1 MAIRKFKPTS
11 AGRRHFEVPDFSI
24 LTKGAPVER
33 SLTEAH
39 HRTAGRNNHGRITSR
54 FRGGGHK
61 RRYRVID
68 FKRNKIG
75 VPAKVHSIQ
84 YDPNR
89 SARVALLHY
98 VDGEK

>member
-11 AGRRHFEVPDFSI
+11 AGRRHFEVPDFSV
-24 LTKGAPVER
+24 LTKGAAVER
-33 SLTEAH
+33 KLTESQH
-39 HRTAGRNNHGRITSR
+39 SKAGRNNSGRITSR

-89 SARVALLHY
+89 SARIGLRL
-98 VDGEK
+98 